1 MALETKTTSFQRL
14 YPGLAQ
20 FPRVTSGEGTGSL
33 KSRVGQAAP
42 FWEALSQAESGQMA
56 ASTARV
62 RVRLPSVGQRC
73 TLRYSLAQSVGR
85 SAPHSWGRASLPTSL
100 LSSTTKLGVT
110 ALKSL
115 RPPEATGL
123 SGFRAKL

>member
-14 YPGLAQ
+14 YPGLAR
-20 FPRVTSGEGTGSL
+20 FPWVASGEGTGSL

-42 FWEALSQAESGQMA
+42 SWEALSQAESGRMA

-73 TLRYSLAQSVGR
+73 TLSYSLAGVREEAHPTRGAEPPSPPPCCPPPQAQSGCPEI
-85 SAPHSWGRASLPTSL
+85 SAPTRGHRALW
-100 LSSTTKLGVT
+100 
-110 ALKSL
+110 
-115 RPPEATGL
+115 
-123 SGFRAKL
+123 F